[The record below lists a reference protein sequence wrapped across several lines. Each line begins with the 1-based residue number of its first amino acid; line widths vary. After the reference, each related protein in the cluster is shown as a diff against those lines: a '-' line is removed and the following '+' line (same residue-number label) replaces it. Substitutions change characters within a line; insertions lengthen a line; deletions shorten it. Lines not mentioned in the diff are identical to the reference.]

1 MRNKL
6 KYGVTADERLH
17 PRLKDQLQSLRGAMV
32 GAAET
37 FPLPRRFQ
45 TEAHPD
51 RPAIIITDA
60 ATGRQASVS
69 LYAYGAT
76 RQVLNELFG

>member
-1 MRNKL
+1 
-6 KYGVTADERLH
+6 
-17 PRLKDQLQSLRGAMV
+17 MV

-37 FPLPRRFQ
+37 FPLPSRFQ

-60 ATGRQASVS
+60 TTGRQATVS